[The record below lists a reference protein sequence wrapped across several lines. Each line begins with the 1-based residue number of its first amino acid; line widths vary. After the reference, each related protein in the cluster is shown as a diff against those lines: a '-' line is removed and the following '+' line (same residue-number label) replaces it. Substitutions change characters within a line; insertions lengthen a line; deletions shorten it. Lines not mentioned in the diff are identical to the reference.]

1 MGRFASLLSEEYIMT
16 KEKKTDVVKHVRVI
30 RYLRNLTQNYEP
42 SNLGGVTLVF
52 DMDYEDRTVAVRF
65 SICSEKENFN
75 KALGLETAIN
85 SGVERILPLDPFRK
99 LADIKGGFLDAYYAM
114 IETDQ
119 VQGAISEREK
129 LFLKKVDAHK
139 FNEMRDFK

>member
-1 MGRFASLLSEEYIMT
+1 MT
-16 KEKKTDVVKHVRVI
+16 KEKKTDMVKHVRVI
-30 RYLRNLTQNYEP
+30 RYLRNLTKNYEP
-42 SNLGGVTLVF
+42 SNLGGVTLMF
-52 DMDYEDRTVAVRF
+52 DMDYEDRTVAIRF

-75 KALGLETAIN
+75 KELGLQTAID

-119 VQGAISEREK
+119 VQGAISNREK
-129 LFLKKVDAHK
+129 LFLKKVDATK
-139 FNEMRDFK
+139 FVDLRAFR